1 MDIFYQKYI
10 TASSLERAIWWHN
23 FVEINLKKYLTGP
36 TELNN
41 VCACAKSEEVWGLN
55 FLSFSKGFAKHPH
68 ILRIFKVVS
77 GYLRLP
83 FKPKVDFVMF
93 SLILVST
100 FTIFLLL
107 FAMNIR
113 SAHKRNR
120 TYSIDGTIF
129 THRKFANILFIFK
142 KSQNYLRVISKV

>member
-1 MDIFYQKYI
+1 M
-10 TASSLERAIWWHN
+10 L
-23 FVEINLKKYLTGP
+23 

-55 FLSFSKGFAKHPH
+55 FLSSSKGFAKHPH

-83 FKPKVDFVMF
+83 FKPKVDFVIF

-100 FTIFLLL
+100 FIIFLLL

-120 TYSIDGTIF
+120 TYGIDGTIF
-129 THRKFANILFIFK
+129 THKKFANILFIFK

>member
-1 MDIFYQKYI
+1 MGRARFLLCTGFINRAAMGRARFLFY
-10 TASSLERAIWWHN
+10 T
-23 FVEINLKKYLTGP
+23 

>member
-1 MDIFYQKYI
+1 MDSQD
-10 TASSLERAIWWHN
+10 TEVSVTTRLAELQGMW
-23 FVEINLKKYLTGP
+23 VVP

-55 FLSFSKGFAKHPH
+55 FISFSKGFAKYPH

-83 FKPKVDFVMF
+83 FKPKVDFVMI
-93 SLILVST
+93 SLTLVST

-113 SAHKRNR
+113 STHKRNR
-120 TYSIDGTIF
+120 TYVVIDRTIF
-129 THRKFANILFIFK
+129 MHK
-142 KSQNYLRVISKV
+142 